1 MVLKLKQDTVTSLLL
16 AMFIMVVAV
25 AGAMTATGLP
35 SSGGGWS
42 DVNLTRAAAESRAA
56 DGGSQGSDGFNGCEA
71 VYRQA
76 AQGGMELA
84 VSSAAEDA
92 VMGELHYAVYTC
104 TGRTLTTNSYI

>member
-16 AMFIMVVAV
+16 AMSIMVVAV
-25 AGAMTATGLP
+25 VGTMTAAVLP
-35 SSGGGWS
+35 SSGGGWF
-42 DVNLTRAAAESRAA
+42 DVTLTSVDADTRAADRWP
-56 DGGSQGSDGFNGCEA
+56 QGSDGYNSCEV

-84 VSSAAEDA
+84 GSSAAEDA

-104 TGRTLTTNSYI
+104 TGSTLTTGSYI

>member
-16 AMFIMVVAV
+16 AMFIMAVAV
-25 AGAMTATGLP
+25 AGTMTAGVLP
-35 SSGGGWS
+35 TSGGGWS
-42 DVNLTRAAAESRAA
+42 DVTLTRVDADAPAANRW
-56 DGGSQGSDGFNGCEA
+56 SQGSDGFNSCEA

-84 VSSAAEDA
+84 GSSAAADA

-104 TGRTLTTNSYI
+104 TGNTITTGGYI

>member
-25 AGAMTATGLP
+25 AGAMTAAVLPP
-35 SSGGGWS
+35 SSGGWS
-42 DVNLTRAAAESRAA
+42 DSTLTRVDA
-56 DGGSQGSDGFNGCEA
+56 DAPGANRWSQGSGGFNSCEA

-76 AQGGMELA
+76 AQGRMELA
-84 VSSAAEDA
+84 GSSAAGDA

-104 TGRTLTTNSYI
+104 TGRTITTDGYI